1 MASKYAQSWKVKILE
16 LGIFTMLDF
25 LRQYVQLVQTL
36 LQGFLNNPNL
46 RDNSVIKIH
55 RRKIDKLLLKPFC
68 GKNPVKIDLRCPCI
82 RATSSSIGHWL
93 FVSLPS
99 SRSA

>member
-46 RDNSVIKIH
+46 RDNSVTE
-55 RRKIDKLLLKPFC
+55 FW
-68 GKNPVKIDLRCPCI
+68 V
-82 RATSSSIGHWL
+82 
-93 FVSLPS
+93 LPS
-99 SRSA
+99 PPLCQMGFLGSLKFNDSISFLLTFH

>member
-46 RDNSVIKIH
+46 RDNSVTEFWAINMAPH
-55 RRKIDKLLLKPFC
+55 AYFGFFLKPKFYDTE
-68 GKNPVKIDLRCPCI
+68 IIALI
-82 RATSSSIGHWL
+82 IY
-93 FVSLPS
+93 
-99 SRSA
+99 